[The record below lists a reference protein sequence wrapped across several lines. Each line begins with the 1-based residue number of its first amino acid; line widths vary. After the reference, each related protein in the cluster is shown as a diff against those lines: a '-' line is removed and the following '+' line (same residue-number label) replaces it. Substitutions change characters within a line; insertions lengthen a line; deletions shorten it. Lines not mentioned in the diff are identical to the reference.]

1 MENKNELEELMS
13 SAYEAE
19 LKLSKSAAA
28 TWHAA
33 SEYCECARKVSNASD
48 KDAES
53 NPNDWTIYTRQADLE
68 YYLEAMQYLSA
79 AKDIAQKTK
88 VVPIGPYKWQWNK

>member
-1 MENKNELEELMS
+1 MKNENELEELRS

-19 LKLSKSAAA
+19 LKLSKAAAA

-48 KDAES
+48 KVSDE
-53 NPNDWTIYTRQADLE
+53 NPNDGTIYTRQADCE

-79 AKDIAQKTK
+79 AKDVAQSTK
-88 VVPIGPYKWQWNK
+88 VVPIGQYKSQWNK